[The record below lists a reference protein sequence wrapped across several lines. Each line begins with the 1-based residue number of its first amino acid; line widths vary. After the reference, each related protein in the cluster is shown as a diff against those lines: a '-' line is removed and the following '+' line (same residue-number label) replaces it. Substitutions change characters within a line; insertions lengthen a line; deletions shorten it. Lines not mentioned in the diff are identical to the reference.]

1 MKNKERFE
9 WVKVKTYL
17 TIIDGRYAF
26 ETLYRKVC
34 H

>member
-9 WVKVKTYL
+9 WVKVKTHL
-17 TIIDGRYAF
+17 TITDGRYAF
-26 ETLYRKVC
+26 ETLYRKVY